1 MNHIFP
7 KREEIIQSKLSE
19 LDLDKIDFS
28 KMSEEHFKPKTDI
41 IENQKIYF
49 WIRIYLKD
57 EIEISPDTKVKI
69 KYVPEE
75 EELETIFVCYSK
87 KKGNHNFNK
96 LEEIVE
102 YETED
107 DKKVLCLMVDS
118 DRINKNSEDIPFIRT
133 LFKISR
139 WYYPQVFKLSD
150 LEISSNGTLL
160 NYYDIEF

>member
-19 LDLDKIDFS
+19 LDLDKIDIS

-87 KKGNHNFNK
+87 KKGNHK
-96 LEEIVE
+96 
-102 YETED
+102 
-107 DKKVLCLMVDS
+107 
-118 DRINKNSEDIPFIRT
+118 FI
-133 LFKISR
+133 
-139 WYYPQVFKLSD
+139 LSNMRMSICE
-150 LEISSNGTLL
+150 LG
-160 NYYDIEF
+160 